1 MTMKCVIKISLKK
14 HHKINLNKFSKVLL
28 ACHLLFFCTLSL
40 DLAEPLEIHGPLV
53 NINLIC
59 EILNWF
65 IDYSPLMDEG
75 TVIAS
80 LLVVW
85 TFITAVM
92 IFYMERKDQRYYGIR
107 QWEIVSFDM
116 SKCVKRSFFLLFF
129 IELLV
134 LMIAPFIKLWIT
146 IAYFCILYPVTAA
159 CVLAFVSWVT
169 GDKAIQERY
178 ISLVKEQCRHIC
190 PASGTLDKDIPAL
203 YAYLKNIPNFREED
217 WDQVLEVLAGVFV
230 QPFNNEDIQ
239 KRMSTGK
246 QCYETVQYIL
256 DNSTDTAAKKEFLKK
271 LALRTETDKKVGQ
284 HPMDILTALLLPAVE
299 IKNDAGTCYYITALS
314 AIKDDEIRQELLMRG
329 VVYTYCL
336 GYLKYDETGN
346 PNNEYSSVRTGLY
359 NRAAEGDKEKN
370 KRYII
375 DFALQM
381 KKLDPK
387 FSFILS
393 DIADLLS

>member
-14 HHKINLNKFSKVLL
+14 RHKINLNKCSKVLL

-40 DLAEPLEIHGPLV
+40 DLAEPLEIHGPFV

-146 IAYFCILYPVTAA
+146 IAYFCILYPVTAE
-159 CVLAFVSWVT
+159 CMLS
-169 GDKAIQERY
+169 
-178 ISLVKEQCRHIC
+178 
-190 PASGTLDKDIPAL
+190 ASFDW
-203 YAYLKNIPNFREED
+203 NFRE
-217 WDQVLEVLAGVFV
+217 
-230 QPFNNEDIQ
+230 I
-239 KRMSTGK
+239 
-246 QCYETVQYIL
+246 
-256 DNSTDTAAKKEFLKK
+256 
-271 LALRTETDKKVGQ
+271 
-284 HPMDILTALLLPAVE
+284 
-299 IKNDAGTCYYITALS
+299 S
-314 AIKDDEIRQELLMRG
+314 A
-329 VVYTYCL
+329 
-336 GYLKYDETGN
+336 
-346 PNNEYSSVRTGLY
+346 
-359 NRAAEGDKEKN
+359 
-370 KRYII
+370 
-375 DFALQM
+375 
-381 KKLDPK
+381 
-387 FSFILS
+387 
-393 DIADLLS
+393 